1 MQDKS
6 TGFDNCISPSQT
18 KLRKEKEEKAR
29 KIARKEESQA
39 IKEGCFDKRAHDR
52 ETPSAEMVGTS
63 INDLPDVLLSNILA
77 MVSDT
82 RTRNSLSLVCRK
94 FLSLERATRFSLSLR
109 GNAQDLY
116 GIPTCFRSVT
126 HLDLSLVSPWGHVFL
141 CSLPDPHLLAH
152 RLRGLF
158 PLVTSLTVYVRSS
171 TTLQILARQ
180 WPGLRHVKLVR
191 WHQRPQ
197 SAPGEDLAPIFE
209 HCRSLSTLDLSE
221 FYYWIEDIPPVL
233 LANPLTA
240 KSISKLNLM
249 TTSCTDGF
257 KSTDILT
264 ITEACPNLS
273 QLLMAC
279 TFDPRYFGFVGD
291 EPLSAIATNC
301 PRLSLLHL
309 ADTSTM
315 ASVRGDPSADGF
327 TPEDARISTAALI
340 ELFSGLPLLE
350 DLLLDVAKNVR
361 DSGPALE
368 VLNTRC
374 RKLRSLKLGQFH
386 GICMA
391 VGSRLDGIALCQG
404 LESLSIKN
412 CADLTDMGLI
422 EIGRGCVRLSKFEV
436 EGCKKITMK
445 GLRTMV
451 SLLKRTLV
459 DVKISCCDNLHTIAS
474 LRALEPIQDR
484 IRRVHV
490 DCVWEGS
497 GEDCELGNF
506 NLVEVDELTSC
517 STDSLFEGENNGGY
531 SRKRKRSKHSIDP
544 DCSFSMESNG
554 SELWKRW
561 DRLEYLSLWIG
572 VGDFLSPLQ
581 SAGLDDCPVLQ
592 EIQIKVEGDC
602 RGRHKPMDTFG
613 LNILGQYPQ
622 LTKMKLDCSDTIGY
636 ALTCPSGQMDLTL
649 WERFFLNGIG
659 SLGLTEL
666 DYWPPQDR
674 SFNQRS
680 LSHPAAGLLAECLT
694 LRKLFIH
701 GTAYEHFMNFLLN
714 IPYLR
719 DVQLRLDYYPAPEN
733 DMSTEMRAGSCSR
746 FEAALNSRLI
756 PD

>member
-1 MQDKS
+1 M
-6 TGFDNCISPSQT
+6 
-18 KLRKEKEEKAR
+18 AR
-29 KIARKEESQA
+29 
-39 IKEGCFDKRAHDR
+39 
-52 ETPSAEMVGTS
+52 TS
-63 INDLPDVLLSNILA
+63 INDLPDVLVSNILA
-77 MVSDT
+77 LVSDT

-109 GNAQDLY
+109 GNARDLY

-126 HLDLSLVSPWGHVFL
+126 HLDLSLLSPWGHAFL
-141 CSLPDPHLLAH
+141 CSSPDPDLLAH

-158 PLVTSLTVYVRSS
+158 PLVTSLTVYARTP

-180 WPGLRHVKLVR
+180 WPELRHVKLVR

-233 LANPLTA
+233 VANPLTA
-240 KSISKLNLM
+240 RSISKLNLM
-249 TTSCTDGF
+249 TTSLTDGF
-257 KSTDILT
+257 KSTDIET

-291 EPLSAIATNC
+291 ETLSAIATNC

-309 ADTSTM
+309 ADTSTL

-327 TPEDARISTAALI
+327 TPEDARISTATLI

-350 DLLLDVAKNVR
+350 DLVLDVAKNVR

-368 VLNTRC
+368 VLNTKC
-374 RKLRSLKLGQFH
+374 RRLRSLKLGQFH

-391 VGSRLDGIALCQG
+391 IDSRLDGIALCQG
-404 LESLSIKN
+404 LESLSITN
-412 CADLTDMGLI
+412 CADLTNMRLI
-422 EIGRGCVRLSKFEV
+422 EVGRGCVRLSKFEV
-436 EGCKKITMK
+436 KGCKKITVK

-459 DVKISCCDNLHTIAS
+459 DVKISCCENLNTKAS

-484 IRRVHV
+484 ISRLHV
-490 DCVWEGS
+490 DCVWKDVE
-497 GEDCELGNF
+497 ECELEYDTASSSNIDPD
-506 NLVEVDELTSC
+506 EVDELTLPSHNADTSS
-517 STDSLFEGENNGGY
+517 STDGLLEDGNYGGY
-531 SRKRKRSKHSIDP
+531 TRKRKRSRYSTDA
-544 DCSFSMESNG
+544 DCSLSIQCSGND
-554 SELWKRW
+554 LWGKRW

-572 VGDFLSPLQ
+572 VGDFLSPLETV
-581 SAGLDDCPVLQ
+581 GLDDCPVLQ

-602 RGRHKPMDTFG
+602 RRRHKPMDTFG
-613 LNILGQYPQ
+613 LSILGQYPQ
-622 LTKMKLDCSDTIGY
+622 LAKMKLDCSDTTGY

-746 FEAALNSRLI
+746 FEAALNSRQI